1 MSASVPVGKYQIS
14 FESRGLR
21 LQRIGESGPVVVTPL
36 LMFTITEAGSPAAI
50 FQIQRLVPAGTNAAD
65 FHGFTSQRLALYGR
79 ISAISDG
86 IDALRVEMRVEN
98 AIDEM
103 RVRVSAQLVLTG
115 EADPRWLVP
124 GVFYGNNRPP
134 GSTRVYPTYS
144 EINRDLRK
152 LVSNNWTLRSD
163 RAATPLV
170 CAWTYGCMGYISTQ
184 GMFGRSA
191 ANPDGVGMSGLQFGS
206 DEGQPTLGVDFPYRE
221 TPVKFS
227 FCHEDKIEPEETF
240 VVLPK
245 ATPMVTSFLVG
256 VDQPDLHAH
265 AKVIRHLYYADEKD
279 NPPATAEVPM
289 EVQEQI
295 AHTGLLRW
303 HFDSRQA
310 ALYESASFDRHFGR
324 KGMYTERAHMH
335 AGWLSGALPAYSLLY
350 AGRESKHVESVNA
363 GVAVLNKLAGTI
375 APAGTI
381 FPAWTEENGW
391 SCSFGPEDGT
401 AHSRTVAEAVLFILR
416 ALGLEI
422 KNNANHQQWYEAA
435 LSSLNY
441 AMGAQREDGAFPCY
455 YDLTTGRPTSFDGCG
470 GLPWIAAF
478 AAGSSLLQKPH
489 FREVAIKAGDY
500 YARFVRNGLLYG
512 TVEDLN
518 CVPTS
523 DDCHWALI
531 AYINLYELDRDTKWL
546 SLAKKAADLALTWR
560 FSYNVKFSRN
570 TMLGR
575 YGIATRG
582 GDITSVASP
591 ATSCQG
597 LISYREM
604 TKLAHFAGD
613 EYYQKRAE
621 DARSF
626 AQQLIVREDGHY
638 NGREG
643 MAVGLLFHTD
653 WWQPKGM
660 LLSLSNTMT
669 GGLFKY
675 AQIQHRLLRVSAHA
689 VEEARD
695 EHDANWL
702 NDPVYFADADVPEE
716 AGLGGIGGGLMSAL
730 GISDK
735 TPLRTSRADVLK
747 PAGAAAQAAPPTPA
761 LGQSGFFNLPGIPNP
776 GAPSKEAPKLD
787 PLAPAASSASSPR
800 LPMGSQSRQDV
811 PRPGSRDLAPG
822 SRGSGSRSD
831 VQIPGGMTE
840 RLGAILGLGGG
851 PPSSTS
857 NRRSSRGSL
866 SGDHVP
872 LPGAAKNE
880 PAPLPNFS
888 PPSGTG
894 NPKPLAEQP
903 RESDGRSDEEIEIKY
918 KIF

>member
-1 MSASVPVGKYQIS
+1 MPASVQVGKYQLS

-21 LQRIGESGPVVVTPL
+21 LQRTGDAQPVIVTPL
-36 LMFTITEAGSPAAI
+36 LMFTITEAGSPPAI
-50 FQIQRLVPAGTNAAD
+50 FQIQRLVPAGPNAAD

-79 ISAISDG
+79 ITAAAEG
-86 IDALRVEMRVEN
+86 LDALRVEMRVEN
-98 AIDEM
+98 AVDEM
-103 RVRVSAQLVLTG
+103 RIRVSAQMILTG

-152 LVSNNWTLRSD
+152 LVSNNWALRSD

-170 CAWTYGCMGYISTQ
+170 CAWTYGCFGYVSTQ
-184 GMFGRSA
+184 GVFGRTRE
-191 ANPDGVGMSGLQFGS
+191 NPEGVGMTGLHFGS
-206 DEGQPTLGVDFPYRE
+206 EEGQPTLGVDFPYRE
-221 TPVKFS
+221 VPVKFS

-245 ATPMVTSFLVG
+245 ATPMVTTFLAG
-256 VDQPDLHAH
+256 IDQPDLHAH
-265 AKVIRHLYYADEKD
+265 GRVVRYLYYADEKE
-279 NPPATAEVPM
+279 NPPAKAAAPLE
-289 EVQEQI
+289 EQEQV
-295 AHTGLLRW
+295 AHAGLLRW

-324 KGMYTERAHMH
+324 KGAYTERAHMH
-335 AGWLSGALPAYSLLY
+335 AGWLSGALPAYALLH
-350 AGRESKHVESVNA
+350 AGRESKHVESINA
-363 GVAVLNKLAGTI
+363 GVAILNKFTGAI
-375 APAGTI
+375 APGGTI

-416 ALGLEI
+416 SLGLEI
-422 KNNANHQQWYEAA
+422 RNSTNHHQWYEAA

-441 AMGAQREDGAFPCY
+441 AMGAQRDDGAFPCY

-478 AAGSSLLQKPH
+478 ATGSSLLQKPH

-500 YARFVRNGLLYG
+500 YAKFVRNGLLYG

-523 DDCHWALI
+523 DDCHWALV

-546 SLAKKAADLALTWR
+546 ALAKKAADLALTWR
-560 FSYNVKFSRN
+560 FSYNVAFTRN
-570 TMLGR
+570 SMLGR
-575 YGIATRG
+575 YEIATRG

-591 ATSCQG
+591 ATGCQG

-604 TKLAHFAGD
+604 VKLANFIGD
-613 EYYQKRAE
+613 DYYRSRAE
-621 DARSF
+621 DARLF
-626 AQQLIVREDGHY
+626 AQQLVVREDGQY

-643 MAVGLLFHTD
+643 MAAGLLFHTD

-660 LLSLSNTMT
+660 FLSLSNAMT

-675 AQIQHRLLRVSAHA
+675 AQIQHRLLKTSTRVVDSAQD
-689 VEEARD
+689 EAD
-695 EHDANWL
+695 NEWL
-702 NDPVYFADADVPEE
+702 HDPVYYADADVPEE
-716 AGLGGIGGGLMSAL
+716 AALGGIGGGLMSAL
-730 GISDK
+730 GLTDK
-735 TPLRTSRADVLK
+735 TPLRTSRADLLK
-747 PAGAAAQAAPPTPA
+747 PAGASGVAQTPAAPSP
-761 LGQSGFFNLPGIPNP
+761 GQSGFFNLPGIPNP
-776 GAPSKEAPKLD
+776 GASKEATPKLD
-787 PLAPAASSASSPR
+787 PLAPAASR
-800 LPMGSQSRQDV
+800 QSVSRPDV
-811 PRPGSRDLAPG
+811 PRPGSRGDISPG
-822 SRGSGSRSD
+822 SRGSGTGSGSRPD
-831 VQIPGGMTE
+831 TAFPGGMTE
-840 RLGAILGLGGG
+840 RLGSILGISGGGG
-851 PPSSTS
+851 PPA
-857 NRRSSRGSL
+857 RRSSRGSL
-866 SGDHVP
+866 SGDQNP
-872 LPGAAKNE
+872 LPGGAPKND
-880 PAPLPNFS
+880 PAPFPAFS

-903 RESDGRSDEEIEIKY
+903 REPDGRSDEEIEIKY